1 MDFLI
6 GILLIILGIL
16 LVYNFTSIS
25 VSDSQFSSGS
35 CGLSSNY
42 IIAMQNGQY
51 VLTPAPNSNSTL
63 LSSAGIA
70 LSNSTNIPY
79 SNNYNYDYGK
89 YFFVS

>member
-6 GILLIILGIL
+6 GILLIILVIL
-16 LVYNFTSIS
+16 LAYNFTSIS
-25 VSDSQFSSGS
+25 VSNSQFTSGN

-51 VLTPAPNSNSTL
+51 VLTPSPNSNSLL

-70 LSNSTNIPY
+70 LSNASNIPNA
-79 SNNYNYDYGK
+79 NNYNYDYSK